1 MHYIYYNIN
10 IVTCKDQLKK
20 SLIFSL
26 GKVLCMKYVT
36 KESILI
42 KSKEAIGKKFGDI
55 DKYNRLSNINNKGN
69 LGQVI
74 EESFFEYQVNSNKEP
89 DFREAGVELKVTPVK
104 LNRNGS
110 YSAKERLVLN
120 IIDYNEEV
128 KLVFENSS
136 FWKKNKTLLLMFY
149 LHDFEKLRKDMS
161 IFETILF
168 EYPKNDLEIIRND
181 YESIHKKIE
190 DGEAHLLSESD
201 TLYLAAC
208 TKGSTSE
215 SSYRTQPNS
224 TVLAK
229 QRAFSLKQSYMTS
242 ILRQYIFG
250 KKQSERII
258 KDINQLKGVSFE
270 DYIKSK
276 LNPYKGKTVIELY
289 NQLNIKTIAK
299 SKRAILISKLLN
311 VTNVKNSDEFVKAG
325 IKFKTVL
332 INRRGKIKENMSFP
346 HFDFIR
352 LAQESWEESDI
363 KDTFDTTRFVFAV
376 FRENQEGVEYFDKI
390 VFWTMPEEIIEND
403 VREVWQKTKDVLNSG
418 EVIKAVKYNRNS
430 KPIFYNNFPN
440 SKDNKI
446 IHVRPH
452 ARDGSDTLILPT
464 PDMLTGKEEYTKQC
478 FWLHRNYIL
487 KIIDGDDINAN

>member
-1 MHYIYYNIN
+1 
-10 IVTCKDQLKK
+10 
-20 SLIFSL
+20 
-26 GKVLCMKYVT
+26 MKYLT

-55 DKYNRLSNINNKGN
+55 DKYDRLSNTNNKGN

-74 EESFFEYQVNSNKEP
+74 EESFFDYQVNNKKEP

-136 FWKKNKTLLLMFY
+136 FWEKNKTLLLMFY
-149 LHDFEKLRKDMS
+149 LHDFEKLKKEMS
-161 IFETILF
+161 IFETLLF

-181 YESIHKKIE
+181 YEIIHKKIE

-215 SSYRTQPNS
+215 SSYRTQPNNI
-224 TVLAK
+224 VLAK

-250 KKQSERII
+250 KKQNERII
-258 KDINQLKGVSFE
+258 KDIKHLKGFSFE
-270 DYIKSK
+270 EYIKSQ
-276 LNPYKGKTVIELY
+276 LTTYRGKTVIELY
-289 NQLNIKTIAK
+289 RLLNIETNAK
-299 SKRAILISKLLN
+299 SRRAILISKLLG
-311 VTNVKNSDEFVKAG
+311 VTNVKNSEEFVKAG

-332 INRRGKIKENMSFP
+332 INKKGKIKENISFP

-352 LAQESWEESDI
+352 LVQESWEESDI
-363 KDTFDTTRFVFAV
+363 KETFDTTRFVFAV
-376 FRENQEGVEYFDKI
+376 FRENQDGIELFDKI
-390 VFWTMPEEIIEND
+390 VFWSMPEEVIQND
-403 VREVWQKTKDVLNSG
+403 VREVWQKTRDVLNSG
-418 EVIKAVKYNRNS
+418 KVIKVVKHYRNS

-452 ARDGSDTLILPT
+452 ARDGSDTSVLPR
-464 PDMLTGKEEYTKQC
+464 PDILTGKKDYTKQC

-487 KIIDGDDINAN
+487 EIVEEHENMVFQQALSIEMTE